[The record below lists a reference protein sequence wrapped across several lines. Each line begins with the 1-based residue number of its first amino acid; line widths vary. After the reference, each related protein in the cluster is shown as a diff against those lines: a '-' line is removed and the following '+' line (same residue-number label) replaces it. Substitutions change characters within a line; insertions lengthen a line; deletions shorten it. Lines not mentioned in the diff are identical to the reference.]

1 MDKERAALVAVAGGL
16 TIFGVKMVAY
26 FMSGSVALL
35 SDALESIIN
44 IAASFL
50 MLFSV
55 YISGMPADENHHYGH
70 QKVESISSMA
80 EGGFIITAAIFIVH
94 SAIERI
100 YRPVAL
106 TMLEAAVGVSLFAT
120 AMNGGLSWFLGRTA
134 RDTGSIALEGD
145 AKHLLSDVVSS
156 VGVVAGLMVAELTGL
171 YVLDPVIALLVSAVI
186 LRIGAKLVLKSARGL
201 MDQSAPVEEAE
212 IRRVLELHESSFFDF
227 HDVKTRRSGDRV
239 FAEFHLSVD
248 GSLTVEEAHELTDH
262 LEEELMEDLPGVIL
276 TIHVEPPERKK
287 TERKREK

>member
-1 MDKERAALVAVAGGL
+1 MDKERAALVAVAGGV